1 MHTLTTSRVAVAL
14 LVLAT
19 LPLTACGAKDEPAEG
34 GRTFDLTAAD
44 AGRTLTLRPGDEI
57 VVTLDSNATTG
68 FAWQIDTKP
77 AAEVLDLVKSEYVA
91 PETEL
96 VGAGGQEIWR
106 FVATG
111 RGSTDIA
118 MTYAR
123 GFSGETAGEPFGLTV
138 VVDDAA

>member
-1 MHTLTTSRVAVAL
+1 MHTLTTARVAATL
-14 LVLAT
+14 LVLAA
-19 LPLTACGAKDEPAEG
+19 LLLTSCGANDEPAEG

-68 FAWQIDTKP
+68 FAWRLDTEP

-96 VGAGGQEIWR
+96 VGAGGQEVWR

-111 RGSTDIA
+111 RGSTRVA
-118 MTYAR
+118 MGYER
-123 GFSGETAGEPFGLTV
+123 GFSGETAGEPFDLTV